1 MTIFPDVSSASAV
14 GHLFNASSRGSRII
28 YFFCQFDNAESLS
41 PFTIIS
47 SLIRQCLDAET
58 LSQSLQSRLVD
69 LLKFPGPELCQM
81 GVLLSDVLGFNKAS
95 FIIVDAIDDCKKS
108 ERGIILRL
116 FRDVMASCLS
126 VVKLFFAVRQ
136 GMVQEVGNI
145 FKSCYETTMSSS
157 EAHLSIR
164 TYIKEVLAEKKEN
177 KDLIV
182 GNPELFS
189 QIQEA
194 LTEEAN
200 GM

>member
-1 MTIFPDVSSASAV
+1 MFSASTV
-14 GHLFNASSRGSRII
+14 GHLFTASGGDSRII

-41 PFTIIS
+41 PLTIIS

-58 LSQSLQSRLVD
+58 LPQSLESRLVD
-69 LLKFPGPELCQM
+69 LLKFPGPELNQM
-81 GVLLSDVLGFNKAS
+81 GILLRDVLGYNKAS

-108 ERGIILRL
+108 ERGMILRL
-116 FRDVMASCLS
+116 LQDVMASCLS

-136 GMVQEVGNI
+136 GVVQEVGNI
-145 FKSCYETTMSSS
+145 FKTCYEVTMSSS
-157 EAHLSIR
+157 EARSSIR
-164 TYIKEVLAEKKEN
+164 TYIEEVLAEKKKN

-189 QIQEA
+189 EVQEA
-194 LTEEAN
+194 LTREAN